1 MLRIS
6 LKFSQNGVDMKALF
20 FVILSLIIALAIAV
34 IKFAFKAV
42 FFVLGLLFGNS
53 ENSANY
59 RQNSGNRFDN
69 LGRR

>member
-1 MLRIS
+1 
-6 LKFSQNGVDMKALF
+6 MKALF
-20 FVILSLIIALAIAV
+20 FIILILIIALAIAV
-34 IKFAFKAV
+34 IRFTFKAV
-42 FFVLGLLFGNS
+42 YFVLGLLFGSS

>member
-1 MLRIS
+1 
-6 LKFSQNGVDMKALF
+6 MKALF
-20 FVILSLIIALAIAV
+20 FLFLFLIIALAIAV

-42 FFVLGLLFGNS
+42 FFVFGLLLGNS

>member
-1 MLRIS
+1 MELV
-6 LKFSQNGVDMKALF
+6 GVDMKALL
-20 FVILSLIIALAIAV
+20 FVILILAIALAIAV
-34 IKFAFKAV
+34 IRIAFKAL
-42 FFVLGLLFGNS
+42 FFVLRLLFGSS

>member
-1 MLRIS
+1 
-6 LKFSQNGVDMKALF
+6 MKALF
-20 FVILSLIIALAIAV
+20 FIFLILIIALAIAV

-42 FFVLGLLFGNS
+42 FFVFVLLFGS
-53 ENSANY
+53 SKNSANY

>member
-1 MLRIS
+1 MELV
-6 LKFSQNGVDMKALF
+6 GVSMKALLF
-20 FVILSLIIALAIAV
+20 IILILIIALAIAV
-34 IKFAFKAV
+34 IRFAFKAV
-42 FFVLGLLFGNS
+42 FFVFVLLFGSS

>member
-1 MLRIS
+1 
-6 LKFSQNGVDMKALF
+6 MKALF
-20 FVILSLIIALAIAV
+20 FIFLILIIALAIAV

-42 FFVLGLLFGNS
+42 FFVFGLLFGNS

-59 RQNSGNRFDN
+59 RQNSGNRFNN

>member
-1 MLRIS
+1 MELV
-6 LKFSQNGVDMKALF
+6 GVSMKALL
-20 FVILSLIIALAIAV
+20 FVILILIIAIAIAV

-42 FFVLGLLFGNS
+42 FFVFGLLFGSS

-59 RQNSGNRFDN
+59 RQNGGNRFDN

>member
-1 MLRIS
+1 
-6 LKFSQNGVDMKALF
+6 MKALL
-20 FVILSLIIALAIAV
+20 FVILILIIALAIAV

-42 FFVLGLLFGNS
+42 FFALGLLFGNS

>member
-20 FVILSLIIALAIAV
+20 FIILILIIAMIR
-34 IKFAFKAV
+34 FAFKAV
-42 FFVLGLLFGNS
+42 FFVFGLLFGSS

-59 RQNSGNRFDN
+59 RQNGGNRFDN

>member
-1 MLRIS
+1 
-6 LKFSQNGVDMKALF
+6 MKALL
-20 FVILSLIIALAIAV
+20 FVILILIIALAIAV
-34 IKFAFKAV
+34 IRFAFKAV
-42 FFVLGLLFGNS
+42 YFVLGLLVGSS

>member
-1 MLRIS
+1 
-6 LKFSQNGVDMKALF
+6 MKALF
-20 FVILSLIIALAIAV
+20 FIFLILIIALAIAV
-34 IKFAFKAV
+34 IRFAFKAV
-42 FFVLGLLFGNS
+42 FFVFGLLFGSS

>member
-1 MLRIS
+1 
-6 LKFSQNGVDMKALF
+6 MKALL
-20 FVILSLIIALAIAV
+20 FVILILIITLVIAV

-42 FFVLGLLFGNS
+42 FFVLGLLFGRS
-53 ENSANY
+53 KNSANY

>member
-1 MLRIS
+1 
-6 LKFSQNGVDMKALF
+6 MKALF
-20 FVILSLIIALAIAV
+20 FIFLILIIALAIAA

-42 FFVLGLLFGNS
+42 FFVLGLLFGSS

>member
-1 MLRIS
+1 MELA
-6 LKFSQNGVDMKALF
+6 GVDMKALL
-20 FVILSLIIALAIAV
+20 FVILILIIALAIAV
-34 IKFAFKAV
+34 IRFAFKAV
-42 FFVLGLLFGNS
+42 FFVLGLPFGRS

>member
-1 MLRIS
+1 
-6 LKFSQNGVDMKALF
+6 MKALF
-20 FVILSLIIALAIAV
+20 FIFLILIIALAIAV
-34 IKFAFKAV
+34 IRFAFKAV
-42 FFVLGLLFGNS
+42 FFVLGLLFGSS

>member
-1 MLRIS
+1 
-6 LKFSQNGVDMKALF
+6 MKALF
-20 FVILSLIIALAIAV
+20 FVILILIIALAIAV

-42 FFVLGLLFGNS
+42 YFVLGLLFGSS